1 MATIATST
9 RLTIPELR
17 ERWLPHKERLNA
29 TGSGHPTAVRFH
41 RACSWLE
48 EAERYQTD
56 DQTDHALIFRWT
68 AFNALYGQWN
78 LDRHEPLSDRQ
89 SWQVFLTRMRELD
102 TTGRIVSLLNEHR
115 GLVQAILGNPYL
127 NDYFWQDPCC
137 EKAGKTGRGGR
148 NKAAGWYAQ
157 KDWSIILEKVVDRIY
172 LLRCQLVHGAA
183 TLRSGLNREAV
194 RHSATMTGM
203 LLSTFLLVWIDHG
216 ADEDWGIMC
225 YPPVDQKAGKISGRR
240 RVEKI

>member
-1 MATIATST
+1 MAMIAASTILAVS
-9 RLTIPELR
+9 ELR
-17 ERWLPHKERLNA
+17 ERWLPHKERFNSA
-29 TGSGHPTAVRFH
+29 GSGHPSAVRFH

-48 EAERYQTD
+48 EAERFHTE

-68 AFNALYGQWN
+68 AFNALYGQWDM
-78 LDRHEPLSDRQ
+78 DRHEPLADRQ
-89 SWQVFLTRMRELD
+89 SWQVFLTRMLELD
-102 TTGRIVSLLNEHR
+102 TTGHIVSLLNEHR
-115 GLVQAILGNPYL
+115 GLVLAILGNPYL

-148 NKAAGWYAQ
+148 HKASSWYAQ
-157 KDWSIILEKVVDRIY
+157 KEWNRILVEVVDRIY

-194 RHSATMTGM
+194 KHCATMAG
-203 LLSTFLLVWIDHG
+203 LLVPTFLLVWIDHG

-225 YPPVDQKAGKISGRR
+225 YPPVDNGTSDNRR
-240 RVEKI
+240 RRPS